1 MFQRIIYTI
10 SIISLVL
17 LTMITIEMIP
27 LIYQTGWQGIIFLIL
42 VLLVLIFELV
52 VLFRNKRVV
61 KKAISYNVFL
71 ILITMYLGIMY
82 YKIYALNLDL
92 TFLYDIDINY
102 CKDNYLLLSLALILV
117 IFNLLIMNI
126 DFRRKEK

>member
-1 MFQRIIYTI
+1 
-10 SIISLVL
+10 
-17 LTMITIEMIP
+17 MITIEMIP